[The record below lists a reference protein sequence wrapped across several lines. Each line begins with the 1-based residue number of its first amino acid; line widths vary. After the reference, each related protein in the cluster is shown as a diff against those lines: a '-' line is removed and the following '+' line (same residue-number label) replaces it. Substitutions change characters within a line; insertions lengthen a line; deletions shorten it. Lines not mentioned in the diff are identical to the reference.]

1 MSNNLTKHIGQ
12 ILVMMFVRVLII
24 CYYGMVYCCQL
35 TCPSWGADFCL
46 SQMKIFKDWK
56 NWRYQRISFKWVC
69 WTEFLFIRAFAC
81 SIIMNHNTRRWIKQ
95 QSPLYHILMHG
106 MMKLTNKSC
115 LLFAKCAN
123 AQSALT
129 LLLLHGGK
137 ERKQQKGN

>member
-1 MSNNLTKHIGQ
+1 MSGSWSFLTMTWYIAGSW
-12 ILVMMFVRVLII
+12 LVPAGELTL
-24 CYYGMVYCCQL
+24 CCH
-35 TCPSWGADFCL
+35 CL

-56 NWRYQRISFKWVC
+56 NWRYQRISFKWVS

-81 SIIMNHNTRRWIKQ
+81 SISMNHNTPRWIKQ

-115 LLFAKCAN
+115 LLFAKCGN

-129 LLLLHGGK
+129 FPLLHEGK